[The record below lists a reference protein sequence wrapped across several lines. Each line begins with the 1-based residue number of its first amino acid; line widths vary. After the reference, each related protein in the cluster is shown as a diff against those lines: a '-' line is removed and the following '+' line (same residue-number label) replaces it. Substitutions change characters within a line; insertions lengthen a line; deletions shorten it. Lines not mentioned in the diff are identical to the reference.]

1 MTPPPA
7 ATAAGQRRSTRAGAG
22 RAEAPARTPA
32 SRKPAAASRAS
43 AGSRAA
49 ATGGRAAGSAAAGS
63 PAAGSRAA
71 GGRAAGSRSGAV
83 PRRVSGPVAR
93 PAQRAGVRSSAS
105 SRVAMPRAPRRVS
118 GPIGGRVVAAA
129 ASAAATAVAAL
140 PQVAPRPQ
148 APRRRPVSVP
158 RPAPRR
164 DLPAG
169 ARALRWLRALPDHRL
184 LDRLIGGRVWIVLI
198 GTLLAGIVTMQLTL
212 LRLNAGIGHAIER
225 SAALTQS
232 NASLEA
238 EISRESDPQR
248 VIADA
253 TKLGYVFAPPASA
266 RYLTASPGDAVRAL
280 SVMRVP
286 QAVAPDAAA
295 VSLPSQAPAP
305 AMSAAGG
312 SPAGTGG
319 PVAAP
324 VAAGASP
331 AGTGGPVAAPV
342 AAGAATV
349 PASPG
354 Q

>member
-1 MTPPPA
+1 VTPPPA
-7 ATAAGQRRSTRAGAG
+7 ATAAGRRLTTRAGAG
-22 RAEAPARTPA
+22 RAEAPARKPA

-49 ATGGRAAGSAAAGS
+49 AGG
-63 PAAGSRAA
+63 RAA
-71 GGRAAGSRSGAV
+71 GGRAGAV
-83 PRRVSGPVAR
+83 PRRVSGPAAR

-105 SRVAMPRAPRRVS
+105 SRVAPRRVS
-118 GPIGGRVVAAA
+118 GPIGGRVAAAA

-148 APRRRPVSVP
+148 APRRRPVAVP

-169 ARALRWLRALPDHRL
+169 ARALHWLRGLPDHRL

-212 LRLNAGIGHAIER
+212 LRLNAGIGHAIEH
-225 SAALTQS
+225 SAALTQA

-266 RYLTASPGDAVRAL
+266 RYLTAAPGDAVRAL

-286 QAVAPDAAA
+286 QASPSAMTA
-295 VSLPSQAPAP
+295 VSATA
-305 AMSAAGG
+305 
-312 SPAGTGG
+312 
-319 PVAAP
+319 VAAP
-324 VAAGASP
+324 
-331 AGTGGPVAAPV
+331 TG
-342 AAGAATV
+342 
-349 PASPG
+349 PG